1 MRTLPDELVITFYK
15 LRTSNHPLEVESKRY
30 IRPLI
35 PRFMRKCT
43 HCNLNE
49 TGNEYHFLLVCPLFN
64 DLRTK
69 YIPLKYRNRVNSI
82 KVLDL
87 LSSKDKQ
94 VMLNLSKYIKESL
107 KLNVIV

>member
-1 MRTLPDELVITFYK
+1 MRTLPDELVIALCKF
-15 LRTSNHPLEVESKRY
+15 RTSNHPLEVESKRY
-30 IRPLI
+30 TRPLI
-35 PRFMRKCT
+35 PKFMRKCT

-49 TGNEYHFLLVCPLFN
+49 SGNEYHFLLVCHFFN

-69 YIPLKYRNRVNSI
+69 YIPLKYTNRVNFI

-94 VMLNLSKYIKESL
+94 VIKC
-107 KLNVIV
+107 